1 MGISLRTLAP
11 ALVALALSA
20 PAHAGFIEIGASGS
34 FRRSNI
40 DVDAYDE
47 SLAVTGSLSYYFSE
61 STAIEASYTDG
72 QNKRVISE
80 NVANGHVTKMF
91 YKTAG
96 LDFVLSF
103 GGKESA
109 IRPYLKVGGNY
120 IISKRI
126 VDQYRDANNNLYP
139 ANVIE
144 DEPGLVPSFG
154 AGFKLGLTES
164 LSLKLGVDGWTSRP
178 TNKPPV
184 TVDYVGRAGLS
195 LMF

>member
-11 ALVALALSA
+11 ALVALLLAV

-47 SLAVTGSLSYYFSE
+47 SLAVTGSFSYYFSE

-154 AGFKLGLTES
+154 AGCKLGVTEN

-184 TVDYVGRAGLS
+184 TVDYIGRAGLS